1 MRNLCL
7 LVLLFLLVS
16 CSDRSHRLPRSSG
29 SPYYVIV
36 ENDCDSLVFHALD
49 ADVAGLPQR
58 EPSFDVLE
66 INGNFPE
73 YTLCRSIVRVKIDPK
88 YEKAQIIY
96 AKNVDAKPQ
105 MLINVVAPSA
115 ETLRKAMPVIGT
127 QLRSLL
133 NQAEMNTAITYLMAH
148 HQDKAQK
155 RIREAFNAEIYI
167 PEGLTASKRG
177 DAFQW
182 YSNQQAQG
190 MQNICLYQ
198 YPAQRIDMEEWMV
211 KRDSIMKVNIP
222 GEEPGMYMTTVRN
235 GLLQER
241 IKVKDQE
248 RLVLR
253 GLWEMK
259 NDMMGGPLVAH
270 VVYDTAR
277 ATVIVAEAFVF
288 APESKKRNKIRQL
301 EAALY
306 TLKIQNNGK

>member
-1 MRNLCL
+1 MRNLCM

-16 CSDRSHRLPRSSG
+16 CSDGSQHLPRSSG

-49 ADVAGLPQR
+49 TDVAGLPQR

-66 INGNFPE
+66 ITGNFPE

-148 HQDKAQK
+148 HQDKAQE

-167 PEGLTASKRG
+167 PEGLTASKKG
-177 DAFQW
+177 YAFQW

-190 MQNICLYQ
+190 MMNICLYE
-198 YPAQRIDMEEWMV
+198 YSAQRLDMEEWIV

-222 GEEPGMYMTTVRN
+222 GEEPGMYMTTVRD
-235 GLLQER
+235 GLWQER

-270 VVYDTAR
+270 AVYDTAR

-306 TLKIQNNGK
+306 TLKNQNNGK

>member
-49 ADVAGLPQR
+49 TDVAGLPQR

-66 INGNFPE
+66 ITGNFPE

-105 MLINVVAPSA
+105 MLINIVAPSA

-133 NQAEMNTAITYLMAH
+133 NQAEMNTAITYLKAH
-148 HQDKAQK
+148 HQNKAQEK
-155 RIREAFNAEIYI
+155 IRRAFNAEIYI
-167 PEGLTASKRG
+167 PEGLTASKQG

-190 MQNICLYQ
+190 MQNICLYT
-198 YPAQRIDMEEWMV
+198 YPAKDLNTEEWIA
-211 KRDSIMKVNIP
+211 KRDSIMKENIP
-222 GEEPGMYMTTVRN
+222 GEEAGMYMTTVKE
-235 GLLQER
+235 GITHEV
-241 IKVKDQE
+241 ISVKGQE

-259 NDMMGGPLVAH
+259 DDMMGGPLVAH
-270 VVYDTAR
+270 AVYDSSH
-277 ATVIVAEAFVF
+277 ATVIVAEAFVY

-306 TLKIQNNGK
+306 TLNIQNNGR

>member
-1 MRNLCL
+1 M
-7 LVLLFLLVS
+7 
-16 CSDRSHRLPRSSG
+16 
-29 SPYYVIV
+29 
-36 ENDCDSLVFHALD
+36 
-49 ADVAGLPQR
+49 
-58 EPSFDVLE
+58 
-66 INGNFPE
+66 
-73 YTLCRSIVRVKIDPK
+73 KIDPK

-105 MLINVVAPSA
+105 MLVNVVAPSA

-127 QLRSLL
+127 QLRSML
-133 NQAEMNTAITYLMAH
+133 NRAEMNTAITYLMAH

-155 RIREAFNAEIYI
+155 RIRQAFNAEICI
-167 PEGLTASKRG
+167 PEGLTASKQG
-177 DAFQW
+177 DAFLW
-182 YSNQQAQG
+182 FSNQQAQG
-190 MQNICLYQ
+190 MQNICIYQ
-198 YPAQRIDMEEWMV
+198 YPAQRLDMEEWIV

-222 GEEPGMYMTTVRN
+222 GEEQGMYMTTVGN
-235 GLLQER
+235 GLSQER

-270 VVYDTAR
+270 AVYDTAR

>member
-1 MRNLCL
+1 M

-49 ADVAGLPQR
+49 TDVAGLPQR

-66 INGNFPE
+66 ITGNFPE

-105 MLINVVAPSA
+105 MLVNVVAPSA

-133 NQAEMNTAITYLMAH
+133 NQAEMNTAITYLKAH
-148 HQDKAQK
+148 HQDKAQEK
-155 RIREAFNAEIYI
+155 IRRAFNAEIYI
-167 PEGLTASKRG
+167 PEGLTASKQG

-190 MQNICLYQ
+190 MQNICLYT
-198 YPAQRIDMEEWMV
+198 YPAKDLNTEEWIA
-211 KRDSIMKVNIP
+211 KRDSIMKENIP
-222 GEEPGMYMTTVRN
+222 GEEAGMYMTTVKE
-235 GLLQER
+235 GITHED
-241 IKVKDQE
+241 ISVKGQE

-259 NDMMGGPLVAH
+259 DDMMGGPLVAH
-270 VVYDTAR
+270 AVYDSSH
-277 ATVIVAEAFVF
+277 ATVIVAEAFVY
-288 APESKKRNKIRQL
+288 APGSKKRNKVRQL

-306 TLKIQNNGK
+306 TLNIQNNGR

>member
-1 MRNLCL
+1 MRDLCL

-16 CSDRSHRLPRSSG
+16 CSDRSRRLPRSSG

-66 INGNFPE
+66 ITGNFPE

-88 YEKAQIIY
+88 YEKAQIRY

-105 MLINVVAPSA
+105 MRINIVAPSA
-115 ETLRKAMPVIGT
+115 EALRKAMPVIGT

-133 NQAEMNTAITYLMAH
+133 NQAEMNTAITYLKAH
-148 HQDKAQK
+148 HQDKAQEN
-155 RIREAFNAEIYI
+155 IRRAFNAEIYI
-167 PEGLTASKRG
+167 PEGLTASKQG

-190 MQNICLYQ
+190 MQNICLYT
-198 YPAQRIDMEEWMV
+198 YPAKDLNTEEWIA
-211 KRDSIMKVNIP
+211 KRDSIMKENIP
-222 GEEPGMYMTTVRN
+222 GEEAGMYMTTVKE
-235 GLLQER
+235 GITHEV
-241 IKVKDQE
+241 ISVKGQE

-259 NDMMGGPLVAH
+259 DDMMGGPLVAH
-270 VVYDTAR
+270 AVYDSSH
-277 ATVIVAEAFVF
+277 ATVIVAEAFVY

-306 TLKIQNNGK
+306 TLNIQNNGR